1 RTSISPSSAVELNTT
16 SVLANYATEAG
27 RFTED
32 GSFIGQYGPGSKR
45 RQEEQQSPSAI
56 ATYV

>member
-1 RTSISPSSAVELNTT
+1 VHFLIS
-16 SVLANYATEAG
+16 G

-32 GSFIGQYGPGSKR
+32 GSFIGQYGPGNKR
-45 RQEEQQSPSAI
+45 RPEEQQSPSAI